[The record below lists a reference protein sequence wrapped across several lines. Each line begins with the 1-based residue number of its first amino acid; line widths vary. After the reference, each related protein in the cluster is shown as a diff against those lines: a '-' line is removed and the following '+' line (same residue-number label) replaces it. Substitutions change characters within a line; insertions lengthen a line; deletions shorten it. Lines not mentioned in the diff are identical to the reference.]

1 MKSDWSVLAPAPRRT
16 AAVLHPLGPDTT
28 AMELMVMSW
37 FAAGHELMWI
47 PIIEVGSGPDGA
59 ARAQDAAAAIGGPRL
74 LTGIDGLR
82 RLPQGIKGWLLPAH
96 LDDTCVVVVRD
107 AACEVTFTS
116 VVHSI
121 TGQTISWRT
130 CTEDAAAEP
139 GCADR
144 AQGATEATEKRSV

>member
-1 MKSDWSVLAPAPRRT
+1 MTSDWQAPRRT
-16 AAVLHPLGPDTT
+16 AAVLHPVGPDTT

-47 PIIEVGSGPDGA
+47 PIIEVGSDRDGA

-82 RLPQGIKGWLLPAH
+82 RLPSGIKGWLLPAH

-107 AACEVTFTS
+107 AAGEVTFGS
-116 VVHSI
+116 VTHSI
-121 TGQTISWRT
+121 TGEMISWRT
-130 CTEDAAAEP
+130 SCEYEVDGLE
-139 GCADR
+139 GSDG
-144 AQGATEATEKRSV
+144 AQGH

>member
-1 MKSDWSVLAPAPRRT
+1 MTSDWQAPRRT
-16 AAVLHPLGPDTT
+16 AAVLHPVGPDTT

-47 PIIEVGSGPDGA
+47 PIIEVGSDRDGA

-82 RLPQGIKGWLLPAH
+82 RLPSGIKGWLLPAH

-107 AACEVTFTS
+107 AAGEVTFAS
-116 VVHSI
+116 VVNPV

-130 CTEDAAAEP
+130 CTEDGVAQL
-139 GCADR
+139 GRADR
-144 AQGATEATEKRSV
+144 AQPATEATAKRSV